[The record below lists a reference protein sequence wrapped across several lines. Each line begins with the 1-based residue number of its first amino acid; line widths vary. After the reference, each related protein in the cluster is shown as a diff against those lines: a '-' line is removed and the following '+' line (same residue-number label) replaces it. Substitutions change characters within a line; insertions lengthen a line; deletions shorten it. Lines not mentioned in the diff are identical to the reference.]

1 MPKLERN
8 LEEAEE
14 NLAVER
20 RLKSF
25 TLRNLSYREAL
36 KAVGRDTLIV
46 LSAVALLLG
55 LKRLYRVLFKGES
68 FKSALRDYVKRDL
81 KEALEEASKTLF
93 AGALYILLRRGG
105 IKVFRNISLLKV
117 ILFVEVLSAVLK
129 NFLSL
134 KRGEIDGKTFLRITV
149 AHTLLTA
156 ISLYG
161 TSLGAM
167 VGYHLAKELKSSPLV
182 WSILFGFLFGIP
194 SEWLGRKLLKLW
206 RLI

>member
-1 MPKLERN
+1 MPKIGEELED
-8 LEEAEE
+8 AEE
-14 NLAVER
+14 SLAVEKR
-20 RLKSF
+20 VKSF

-36 KAVGRDTLIV
+36 RAVGRDTLIV

-55 LKRLYRVLFKGES
+55 IRRLYRVLFKGES
-68 FKSALRDYVKRDL
+68 FKDAFRGYLKEDL

-93 AGALYILLRRGG
+93 AGAFYIFLRKGG
-105 IKVFRNISLLKV
+105 IKIFRNISLLKV
-117 ILFVEVLSAVLK
+117 ILLVEFLSAVLK
-129 NFLSL
+129 NIRSL
-134 KRGEIDGKTFLRITV
+134 KRGEIDGKTFVRITV

-167 VGYHLAKELKSSPLV
+167 VGYHLAKELKSSPLI

-206 RLI
+206 KLI

>member
-1 MPKLERN
+1 MPKIGEELED
-8 LEEAEE
+8 AEE
-14 NLAVER
+14 SLAVEKR
-20 RLKSF
+20 VKSF
-25 TLRNLSYREAL
+25 TLRNLSYRRAL
-36 KAVGRDTLIV
+36 RALGRDTLIV

-55 LKRLYRVLFKGES
+55 IRRLYRVLFKGES
-68 FKSALRDYVKRDL
+68 FKDAFRGYLKEDL

-93 AGALYILLRRGG
+93 AGALYIFLRKGG
-105 IKVFRNISLLKV
+105 IKIFRNISLLKV
-117 ILFVEVLSAVLK
+117 ILLVEFLSAVLK
-129 NFLSL
+129 NIRSL
-134 KRGEIDGKTFLRITV
+134 KRGEIDGKTFVRITV

-167 VGYHLAKELKSSPLV
+167 VGYHLARELKSSPLI

-206 RLI
+206 KLI

>member
-8 LEEAEE
+8 LEEAGE

-20 RLKSF
+20 RFKSF

-55 LKRLYRVLFKGES
+55 FRRLYRVLFKGES

-93 AGALYILLRRGG
+93 AI
-105 IKVFRNISLLKV
+105 F
-117 ILFVEVLSAVLK
+117 K
-129 NFLSL
+129 NQAGPF
-134 KRGEIDGKTFLRITV
+134 
-149 AHTLLTA
+149 
-156 ISLYG
+156 
-161 TSLGAM
+161 
-167 VGYHLAKELKSSPLV
+167 
-182 WSILFGFLFGIP
+182 
-194 SEWLGRKLLKLW
+194 
-206 RLI
+206 